1 MQSLFDKTIK
11 ALQTEIAA
19 LKADRIKAAQT
30 LTVKE
35 WTQSA
40 SIAIASWAPQKTIRI
55 RITPTSATSPNIL
68 TAVSG
73 SNGDHIFRT
82 LRVMS
87 GNTIIYYLTWIG
99 HLDYSNDRA
108 DETITTTISVR
119 YTAPATIVL
128 DYVEPIYDF

>member
-40 SIAIASWAPQKTIRI
+40 SVTIAAWSPQKTIRV
-55 RITPTSATSPNIL
+55 RITPTSDTSPNIL
-68 TAVSG
+68 TSICG
-73 SNGDHIFRT
+73 TNSDHVFRI

-87 GNTIIYYLTWIG
+87 GNTIVYYLTWVG
-99 HLDYSNDRA
+99 HLNYNADKS
-108 DETITTTISVR
+108 DETITTTINVR

-128 DYVEPIYDF
+128 DYVEPIYGY